1 MRVLLT
7 GGGTAGH
14 INPALAIAETIL
26 RNAPGSVV
34 EFVGVAGGKEDELVV
49 RAGYKLHHVK
59 STALQG
65 SKGLGRLKSLAL
77 AATSPYLPS
86 TVSIIKKFK
95 PDIVIGTGGY
105 ACTDPLIHS
114 SGSVTLLLPLGRK
127 AHVHAP
133 SRDED

>member
-34 EFVGVAGGKEDELVV
+34 EFVGVAGGKEDELIP

-59 STALQG
+59 SSALQG
-65 SKGLGRLKSLAL
+65 KKGISRYAALAL
-77 AATSPYLPS
+77 AAR
-86 TVSIIKKFK
+86 
-95 PDIVIGTGGY
+95 
-105 ACTDPLIHS
+105 A
-114 SGSVTLLLPLGRK
+114 R
-127 AHVHAP
+127 ARAA
-133 SRDED
+133 